1 MHDTDIH
8 TVTVTLVTLFAAALV
23 ATAGIGTAVAQ
34 VDDGDADSTERQFD
48 FDAGPDSSVGF
59 EFADGSPDFD
69 FGGDD
74 LDEPGFSFGG
84 GGDEPGFSFGSGA
97 GEPGFSFGGGDGDAP
112 TFGFGDGDDTPS
124 FGGTDGDD
132 APSFDFGDDGDGEP
146 DDGDDDT
153 GDGQA
158 SVVLV
163 PTVTDTNSPVNE
175 TETLTVVATV
185 ENTGSGDGTGT
196 VELTV
201 DGQAADSRQ
210 VDLAAGASTTVS
222 LSWTPQLGD
231 AGEYTATVAT
241 ANRSAQVPIT
251 VEPAPTA
258 TPADFR
264 VGPLS
269 SNSPV
274 DVTDAL
280 DVTATVENVG
290 GREATQTVTL
300 DVAGSQRD
308 SQSVTLAG
316 GASQQV
322 TLSWTP
328 QSGDAGEYTATV
340 TTAND
345 TATTSVRVANES
357 DGGDGGKVLP
367 FRPSSFRGYVEGET
381 GYLHTGIGNDS
392 FVIDFTECRNFQ
404 PTDEYVQQHPDYL
417 PVDPCIVLTGNVS
430 EETDTWEGEFQTSR
444 VTGSITDT
452 AVGAAYYAANITTTD
467 GVTGTFDLS
476 TGEIT
481 GQGTAEIN
489 VTVWNVD
496 NVGVPW
502 VQRGDPISDDTCH
515 IPNVPLRLSTEKSY
529 EPKSP
534 IPSTDLVSGMR
545 LNDANET
552 TVVSNDFAVGSAKD
566 CGEVYGYINISKQIN
581 AELGI
586 PAEAGRNE
594 LVFDFDLD
602 LKR

>member
-8 TVTVTLVTLFAAALV
+8 TVTVTLVTLFTAALV

-48 FDAGPDSSVGF
+48 FDAGPDSSVDF

-74 LDEPGFSFGG
+74 RDEPGFSFGG
-84 GGDEPGFSFGSGA
+84 GDDEPGFSFGGD
-97 GEPGFSFGGGDGDAP
+97 DGDAP
-112 TFGFGDGDDTPS
+112 IFGFGDGDDAPS

-132 APSFDFGDDGDGEP
+132 APSFDFGDDGDSEP
-146 DDGDDDT
+146 DDGDDTGDGDT
-153 GDGQA
+153 GDEQA

-163 PTVTDTNSPVNE
+163 PTVTDTNSPVEE
-175 TETLTVVATV
+175 TATLTVVATV

-201 DGQAADSRQ
+201 DGQSADSRQ
-210 VDLAAGASTTVS
+210 VDLAAGATTTVS
-222 LSWTPQLGD
+222 
-231 AGEYTATVAT
+231 
-241 ANRSAQVPIT
+241 
-251 VEPAPTA
+251 
-258 TPADFR
+258 
-264 VGPLS
+264 
-269 SNSPV
+269 
-274 DVTDAL
+274 
-280 DVTATVENVG
+280 
-290 GREATQTVTL
+290 
-300 DVAGSQRD
+300 
-308 SQSVTLAG
+308 
-316 GASQQV
+316 
-322 TLSWTP
+322 LSWTP

-345 TATTSVRVANES
+345 TATTSVSVANES
-357 DGGDGGKVLP
+357 DGGDGGTVLP

-392 FVIDFTECRNFQ
+392 FVIDFTECRNFK
-404 PTDEYVQQHPDYL
+404 PTGEYVQQHPDYL
-417 PVDPCIVLTGNVS
+417 PIDPCIVLTGNVS
-430 EETDTWEGEFQTSR
+430 AETDTWEGEFQTSR

-467 GVTGTFDLS
+467 GVSGTFDLT

-496 NVGVPW
+496 HVGVPW
-502 VQRGDPISDDTCH
+502 AQRGDPISDDTCH

-534 IPSTDLVSGMR
+534 SPSTDLVSGMR

-566 CGEVYGYINISKQIN
+566 CGEVYGYINISNQIN